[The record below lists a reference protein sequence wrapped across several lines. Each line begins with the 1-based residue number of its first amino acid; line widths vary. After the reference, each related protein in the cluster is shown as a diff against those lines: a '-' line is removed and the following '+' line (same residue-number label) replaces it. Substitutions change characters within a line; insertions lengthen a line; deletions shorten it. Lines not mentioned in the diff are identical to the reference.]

1 MKLFWKIFAAV
12 FISFLI
18 VISFSSYVII
28 VRQISDAE
36 NGIAEEN
43 RVMGSFISKEIEK
56 SYQESRWP
64 FESLRRLSERQG
76 FLFWWVV
83 RSDGT
88 IYLADNAS
96 FMGTYASEYFPQI
109 KNMREN
115 ENVFLNRSQNYGI
128 LVRPLE
134 VGEKKWSFW
143 LGFSLRE
150 LLEIRKEII
159 LRAMIVSLLAL
170 GMLGVTLYFMTKHFT
185 KPIQDLTVGAATIGK
200 GDLTHRVKIESK
212 DELGQLA
219 NSFNKMAENLQ
230 KTTISKDYM
239 NNIVNNII
247 DTLTVV
253 DPDAKIGTMNKATCK
268 LLGYKEEELIGRP
281 VETLFAVGE
290 EIPVSGP
297 KLEKLIE
304 EGEVR
309 NHETYYRT
317 KEGKKI
323 PVLFSCSVMKNED
336 GGIIC
341 IVCTARDITSRKRQ
355 EEQLAYMATHDP
367 LTGLPNWAL
376 FNDRLTL
383 ALARAQRNQQK
394 LAVMLLDLDQFKK
407 VNDTLGHRIG
417 DKLLQAV
424 SDRLKKLLRK
434 SDTIARMGGDEFL
447 LLVPGIAR
455 IEDATKVA
463 QIILE
468 AVRQVFVF
476 NDQKLTITS
485 SIGVAIYPTDG
496 DDVDT
501 LVKCADIAMYQAKA
515 KGRNHYQYYSSK
527 YNPRC
532 FRVDS

>member
-1 MKLFWKIFAAV
+1 MKLFWKIFTAV
-12 FISFLI
+12 FISFVM
-18 VISFSSYVII
+18 VISFISYVII

-36 NGIAEEN
+36 NRIAEEN
-43 RVMGSFISKEIEK
+43 RVMGSFISKEVEK
-56 SYQESRWP
+56 SYRESRWP
-64 FESLRRLSERQG
+64 FESLKELSERHG

-83 RSDGT
+83 RDDGT
-88 IYLADNAS
+88 IHLADDVS
-96 FMGTYASEYFPQI
+96 FMGTYAFEYFPPMVS
-109 KNMREN
+109 MRDRN
-115 ENVFLNRSQNYGI
+115 LFLNRSQNYGI
-128 LVRPLE
+128 VVEPLKVAE
-134 VGEKKWSFW
+134 NEWSFW

-150 LLEIRKEII
+150 FLEIRKEII
-159 LRAMIVSLLAL
+159 LRVMIVSLLAL
-170 GMLGVTLYFMTKHFT
+170 GMLGVTLYFLTRHFT
-185 KPIQDLTVGAATIGK
+185 KPIKDLTVGAATVGR
-200 GDLTHRVKIESK
+200 GDLTHRVKIESE

-230 KTTISKDYM
+230 KATISKDYM
-239 NNIVNNII
+239 DNIVNNMI

-253 DPDAKIGTMNKATCK
+253 DQDAKISTMNKATCK

-290 EIPVSGP
+290 EIPLSGV

-304 EGEVR
+304 EGEVS
-309 NHETYYRT
+309 NYETYYKT

-341 IVCTARDITSRKRQ
+341 IVCTARDITSRRRQ

-394 LAVMLLDLDQFKK
+394 LAVMLLDLDQFKE
-407 VNDTLGHRIG
+407 VNDTLGHKIG

-424 SDRLKKLLRK
+424 GDRLKKLLRK

-447 LLVPGIAR
+447 LLLAEIAR
-455 IEDATKVA
+455 TEDATKVA
-463 QIILE
+463 QKILE
-468 AVRQVFVF
+468 AVRQAFVF
-476 NDQKLTITS
+476 NDHKLSITS

-515 KGRNHYQYYSSK
+515 KGRNHYQCYSSK
-527 YNPRC
+527 HKPRC
-532 FRVDS
+532 FQVDS